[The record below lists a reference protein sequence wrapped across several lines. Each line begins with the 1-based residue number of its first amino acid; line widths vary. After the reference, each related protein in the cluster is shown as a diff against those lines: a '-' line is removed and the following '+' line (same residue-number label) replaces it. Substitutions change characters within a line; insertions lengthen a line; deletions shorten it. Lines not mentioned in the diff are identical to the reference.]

1 VREAVACETPTVVFM
16 VGGKPNSYE
25 PFDWV
30 AWKGRGATAVSRD
43 DTGVDDVGSEE

>member
-1 VREAVACETPTVVFM
+1 M

-30 AWKGRGATAVSRD
+30 AWKGRGENAVSRD
-43 DTGVDDVGSEE
+43 DTGVDMSAARSSTA